1 MKKILLVLLALTLV
15 ALPLWAACVPE
26 EVAPPE
32 EEEEEAPPPPPPP
45 EAIKIGHLVP
55 LTGFLSFIGEPFAN
69 AGILAVEHINAAG
82 GVLGAEVEVIAEDTA
97 TDPKTGVDA
106 IEKLIKIDKVQ
117 AVVGGVTS
125 GTSIAVL
132 PKLALNKVPMISP
145 SATAASLSAMEDD
158 DFFFRTSPPDTLQAT
173 AIAMLAWEKGYRTAN
188 TICRDDDYGR
198 GLSKIFTIVFEELG
212 GEVLVEVIYD
222 AAAPDYSGY
231 VTEVSSEPADL
242 IQVNALM
249 EDACILFKLFHDMG
263 VMEEFEFLVCEG
275 VQDPGIPE
283 TVGLDI
289 MLGVGG
295 ATPYPPPGK
304 GTFVEDFIERW
315 GVEPFA
321 YEANVYDNFILL
333 ALAIERA
340 GVYDGTAIRDNLR
353 AVANPPGVEVTDL
366 AEALR
371 LVREGEEINYQGA
384 GGEITFDE
392 FGDAAMETA
401 RVWEYDEEG
410 QYLFTG
416 EITPSA
422 ELIALVYS
430 RLEE

>member
-1 MKKILLVLLALTLV
+1 MKGKRLGTVVTVLLCSALV
-15 ALPLWAACVPE
+15 FSFSFGC
-26 EVAPPE
+26 APKE
-32 EEEEEAPPPPPPP
+32 T
-45 EAIKIGHLVP
+45 IKIGHLVP
-55 LTGFLSFIGEPFAN
+55 LTGFLSFIGEPFAK
-69 AGILAVEHINAAG
+69 AGTLAVEHINAAG
-82 GVLGAEVEVIAEDTA
+82 GVLGMEVEVIVEDTA

-117 AVVGGVTS
+117 AIVGGVTS
-125 GTSIAVL
+125 GTSIAVV
-132 PKLALNKVPMISP
+132 PKLALNKVLMISP
-145 SATAASLSAMEDD
+145 SATAADLTEIEDD
-158 DFFFRTSPPDTLQAT
+158 DFYFRTSPADTLQAA
-173 AIAMLAWEKGYRTAN
+173 AIAILAWDKGYRTAN
-188 TICRDDDYGR
+188 TICRDDAYGR
-198 GLSKIFTIVFEELG
+198 GLSSIFTAKFEELG

-231 VTEVSSEPADL
+231 VTEVSSVPADV

-283 TVGLDI
+283 TVGVDI
-289 MLGVGG
+289 MVGVGG
-295 ATPYPPPGK
+295 ATPYPAES

-315 GVEPFA
+315 AEEPFA

-340 GVYDGTAIRDNLR
+340 GVYDGTAIRDSLR
-353 AVANPPGVEVTDL
+353 AVANAPGVEVTDV

-371 LVREGEEINYQGA
+371 LVREGTEINYQGA
-384 GGEITFDE
+384 GGKITFDE
-392 FGDAAMETA
+392 YGDVFMKAA

-410 QYLFTG
+410 QYLYIR
-416 EITPSA
+416 EIVV
-422 ELIALVYS
+422 E
-430 RLEE
+430 